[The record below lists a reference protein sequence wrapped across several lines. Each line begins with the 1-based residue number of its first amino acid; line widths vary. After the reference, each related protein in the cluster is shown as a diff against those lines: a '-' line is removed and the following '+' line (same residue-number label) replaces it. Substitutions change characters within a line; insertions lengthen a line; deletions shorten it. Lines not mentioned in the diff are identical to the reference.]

1 MLPHIL
7 EMTRY
12 SIILLTLI
20 FLSCKQTSSSDT
32 KTRESISENKE
43 IELTE
48 ILLIESKLG
57 DLNLNKLSENNMLT
71 EIKSAFPDFQVTKTV
86 GQQDGPDYNLYQVTH
101 SEQEIFFISMDS
113 YDTTLVQDLWTNNKT
128 IKDGYGISVGQKIEF
143 ALTKRPN
150 LKFHSDLH
158 QNIYATE
165 KNSKIEYRLTGNFKT
180 LNDTTFFADDYSVEK
195 WQTEGMEIE
204 YLLWRK

>member
-1 MLPHIL
+1 
-7 EMTRY
+7 MTRY
-12 SIILLTLI
+12 TIILLTLI

-32 KTRESISENKE
+32 KTHNDSSDIKE

-48 ILLIESKLG
+48 ILLTETKIGNLELDKL
-57 DLNLNKLSENNMLT
+57 NENNILT
-71 EIKSAFPDFQVTKTV
+71 EIKSTFPDFQITKTL
-86 GQQDGPDYNLYQVTH
+86 GQQVGPDFNLYQVIH
-101 SEQEIFFISMDS
+101 NGQEIFFISMDS
-113 YDTTLVQDLWTNNKT
+113 YDTTLVQDLWINNKI
-128 IKDGYGISVGQKIEF
+128 IKDEYGITVSQKIES
-143 ALTKRPN
+143 ALEKRPN

-180 LNDTTFFADDYSVEK
+180 LNDTTFFADDYSVER

-204 YLLWRK
+204 YLIWRK